1 MDDICRLDPDRSF
14 ERLVLKSASPG
25 LIPAAFLSELP

>member
-14 ERLVLKSASPG
+14 ERRLLKSAPPG
-25 LIPAAFLSELP
+25 LIPPASLAGC